1 VQPYRIANSS
11 LKEEWQTAVNQNN
24 PPGTA
29 GWEKEKNSMNS
40 KLLTVAEVAASMGL
54 SRATIRKWVLLRKI
68 TNIRLGRAV
77 RIEEAELQRLLLA
90 GRRPAAKGPPEKG
103 GKHG

>member
-1 VQPYRIANSS
+1 
-11 LKEEWQTAVNQNN
+11 
-24 PPGTA
+24 
-29 GWEKEKNSMNS
+29 MNCR
-40 KLLTVAEVAASMGL
+40 LLTVREAANQL
-54 SRATIRKWVLLRKI
+54 SVKPTTIRKWVLLRKI
-68 TNIRLGRAV
+68 TSIRLGRAV